1 MFSSV
6 DKVVIIHTQKRP
18 MTHTIEKDKSI
29 ITGFLR
35 PVAGGRV
42 NGLTQLM
49 NFSSNWEWPV
59 LFRAI
64 ADCVLSHYKLTSFSE
79 RNFTSFSA
87 LFPGFQTAPV
97 AWIKVF
103 QVLLHTP
110 LPKNLLKISLLK
122 VWSTDQEHHR
132 SHSEHAFSTKSPSDY
147 FYF

>member
-49 NFSSNWEWPV
+49 NFSSN
-59 LFRAI
+59 
-64 ADCVLSHYKLTSFSE
+64 
-79 RNFTSFSA
+79 
-87 LFPGFQTAPV
+87 
-97 AWIKVF
+97 
-103 QVLLHTP
+103 
-110 LPKNLLKISLLK
+110 
-122 VWSTDQEHHR
+122 
-132 SHSEHAFSTKSPSDY
+132 
-147 FYF
+147 